1 MGTKILV
8 VDDDLGMCSLLRTV
22 FEPRGFTVAE
32 AHDGL
37 SALEAVRDEEP
48 ELVILDLRLP
58 GMDGMEVL
66 ETLRAERPSLAVV
79 MLTGSQDVRDAVRA
93 TQLGAFDYLTK
104 PFDRDDLLL
113 AVDRALEN
121 RALRLEVQ
129 ALRHTA
135 SKSGCDRLIAQM
147 GTSLPI
153 RHLVAQVSMVARSD
167 FSVLI
172 RGETGTGKELV
183 AQAVHDLSER
193 RRGPL
198 VALDCGAIPEPLME
212 SELFGHEKGAF
223 TGAERR
229 RQGRFGLAEGGTCF
243 LDEIGN
249 LPMPLQAKLL
259 RVLESRQ
266 VQPVGAERTTPL
278 DVRFVAATNQDLR
291 EREQQGLF
299 RADLYFRLAQYT
311 IALPP
316 LRERRE
322 DIPLLAGRFLEEA
335 RIEVR
340 RPIQVI
346 VPEALGRLAEYDW
359 PGNVRELRNV
369 VRQAVLQTTGLA
381 IRAETIGAVLGHA
394 PEAAAPPPA
403 VETTGGRPLRD
414 IASRAAAA
422 AERQAISEALRAYG
436 GNKSKAARALQTDY
450 KTLHVKMKQL
460 GIRARDFAGA

>member
-8 VDDDLGMCSLLRTV
+8 VDDDVGICSLLRTV
-22 FEPRGFTVAE
+22 FESRGFAVAD
-32 AHDGL
+32 ARDGL
-37 SALEAVRDEEP
+37 SALETVRDEEP

-58 GMDGMEVL
+58 GMDGMQVL
-66 ETLRAERPSLAVV
+66 ETLRSERPSLAVI
-79 MLTGSQDVRDAVRA
+79 MLTGSQDVREAVRA

-104 PFDRDDLLL
+104 PFERDDLLL
-113 AVDRALEN
+113 AVDRALET

-135 SKSGCDRLIAQM
+135 SKGGGDHLMAQM
-147 GTSLPI
+147 GMSSSI

-172 RGETGTGKELV
+172 TGETGTGKELV

-198 VALDCGAIPEPLME
+198 VALDCGAIPEALME

-229 RQGRFGLAEGGTCF
+229 RQGRFGLAAGGTCF
-243 LDEIGN
+243 LDEVGN

-259 RVLESRQ
+259 RVLESKQ
-266 VQPVGAERTTPL
+266 VQPVGAERTMPL

-291 EREQQGLF
+291 AREQQGLF

-316 LRERRE
+316 LRQRRE

-335 RIEVR
+335 RIELR
-340 RPIQVI
+340 RPIQAI
-346 VPEALGRLAEYDW
+346 VPDALARLAEHDW

-369 VRQAVLQTTGLA
+369 VRQAVLQTTDLA
-381 IRAETIGAVLGHA
+381 IRGETIGAVLGHA
-394 PEAAAPPPA
+394 PEATAPPPA
-403 VETTGGRPLRD
+403 AETTGGRPLRD

-422 AERQAISEALRAYG
+422 AERRAISEALRAYG

-450 KTLHVKMKQL
+450 KTLHVKMKQF
-460 GIRARDFAGA
+460 GIRARDFAEA